1 MRSQRVTNL
10 SDTIRQF
17 RQKMEVQRD
26 EALGQALLS
35 LNNGHDPEKVMGN
48 LARSLTNK
56 LLHQPTS
63 CMRDA
68 AFHQREDSL
77 KIIKELFDLE

>member
-1 MRSQRVTNL
+1 MIAMEAQRYMRSQRVTNL

-48 LARSLTNK
+48 LALINEQVIASANQLCAMQ
-56 LLHQPTS
+56 HS
-63 CMRDA
+63 I
-68 AFHQREDSL
+68 RERTH
-77 KIIKELFDLE
+77 